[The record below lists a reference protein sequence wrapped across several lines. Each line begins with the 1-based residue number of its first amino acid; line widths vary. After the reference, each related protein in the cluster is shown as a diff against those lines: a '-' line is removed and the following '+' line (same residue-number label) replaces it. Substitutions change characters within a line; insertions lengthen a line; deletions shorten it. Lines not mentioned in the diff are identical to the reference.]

1 MSKDIVVANSSQEI
15 APIEL
20 KRKGQKE
27 LVSKAAVASW
37 LETTS
42 SGKDLISSVLW
53 MNRNNRLHGTKIAYR
68 SGGLF
73 SPSGIADFNRYGSIA
88 VPALAISLIP
98 GWLLNGFLIG
108 PQLFSHFPG
117 LDPSNGLGAWII
129 AALIA
134 GPGVLPMVSWL
145 PFFSTS
151 RRKYERAWNQLLAV
165 QSEGMQG
172 WLKSR
177 HGVEIGEKTLRAL
190 ADTVLRDVNQLK
202 FMDVEQRLWVLQYN
216 GSSGYQLER
225 TDDSDSQ
232 KIELADVVKPL
243 AVLSLSTGKLGGEAA
258 VLGERIDVR
267 IAQLRQFPLT
277 ATQSQSVQSAVEDA
291 RETVASFERLQ
302 ALGVGGAAEGHL
314 LDVLRLLDT
323 EIKSIVEA
331 KVAEETAALFAR
343 KERAVARYDEVG
355 V

>member
-1 MSKDIVVANSSQEI
+1 MSKDIVVTNSSQEI

-27 LVSKAAVASW
+27 LISKTTVESW
-37 LETTS
+37 LESTS
-42 SGKDLISSVLW
+42 SGKELLGSVLY
-53 MNRNNRLHGTKIAYR
+53 MNPNNRLHGATIAHR

-73 SPSGIADFNRYGSIA
+73 AHSDNRELNHYGSIA

-108 PQLFSHFPG
+108 PQLFSHFPD
-117 LDPSNGLGAWII
+117 LDPSSGLGAWII
-129 AALIA
+129 TALIA
-134 GPGVLPMVSWL
+134 GPGVLPMVGWL
-145 PFFSTS
+145 PLFPAY

-165 QSEGMQG
+165 QSEGIHG

-177 HGVEIGEKTLRAL
+177 HGVQVGEKTLKAL
-190 ADTVLRDVNQLK
+190 ANTVLRGINQLK
-202 FMDVEQRLWVLQYN
+202 FMDVEQRSWVLQYN

-232 KIELADVVKPL
+232 KIELADVVKPQ

-267 IAQLRQFPLT
+267 IAQLRRFPLT
-277 ATQSQSVQSAVEDA
+277 AAQSQSVQSAVEDA

-302 ALGVGGAAEGHL
+302 ALSAGKEAEGHL
-314 LDVLRLLDT
+314 LDVLRLLDA
-323 EIKSIVEA
+323 EIESIVQT
-331 KVAEETAALFAR
+331 KVTEETAALFAR
-343 KERAVARYDEVG
+343 KERAVARYDKVG